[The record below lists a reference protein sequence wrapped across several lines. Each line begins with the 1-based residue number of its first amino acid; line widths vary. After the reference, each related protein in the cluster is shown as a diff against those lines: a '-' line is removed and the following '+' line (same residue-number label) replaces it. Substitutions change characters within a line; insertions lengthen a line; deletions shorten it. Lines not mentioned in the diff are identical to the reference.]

1 VCVCVWVLLSCWYL
15 WSLCR
20 PKEFLPHWVRS
31 FFSFRN
37 ICLELNSPSGTSTRD
52 SKRRE
57 RRKWVVC
64 VGRRSA
70 REKARDIGYKRKE
83 KRRKEMSSLCCPDS
97 FRIDSRKWIFMQF
110 HKKHKRHVS
119 FNILHS
125 WHCSR
130 NSENRRDGSS
140 SSLNHITSTYFLTN
154 LSWSLSMQTYVPWL
168 WDTELKHQWIAC
180 NSFQWMKHCS
190 VLCG

>member
-119 FNILHS
+119 FNIIHLTFTGSAPSLISSHTFKKKIHAQHQLIHLHS
-125 WHCSR
+125 F
-130 NSENRRDGSS
+130 NFFF
-140 SSLNHITSTYFLTN
+140 LITRKKKS
-154 LSWSLSMQTYVPWL
+154 
-168 WDTELKHQWIAC
+168 
-180 NSFQWMKHCS
+180 
-190 VLCG
+190 